1 MQHVQLSFIMNATP
15 TLITPADAARRGTPS
30 DTVWLDVRSPVEYRE
45 VHLAGS
51 RLVPLDAMQGPALAS
66 ELAGKKVVII
76 CRSGNRAKQAAA
88 TLAAAGHGDLAVLDG
103 GVLAWQAAGLPV
115 NRGQAG
121 LSLERQ
127 VRHSPRRHDLSGSLN
142 RLPSRATSQAR
153 VPLLHYY
160 PSLHQTNPGI
170 RPFKTAFRPSGVV
183 EVWPIG

>member
-1 MQHVQLSFIMNATP
+1 MNATP

-88 TLAAAGHGDLAVLDG
+88 TLAAAG
-103 GVLAWQAAGLPV
+103 LPV